1 MEINEAYKNIDRSYY
16 LTNGESDFSRINQ
29 IINYLSCFQVAEVN
43 EYEFCD
49 TYYET
54 DENFLKELDATI
66 RVRKM
71 PKTQTLSIVCK
82 NLGERREFEMEME
95 YGSKIQDKTEY
106 ILFLEDK
113 IQDIYTR
120 RIDVDVVRVLNHL
133 KPFLKIYT
141 KRKACDIIDNREF
154 KAEVDFDLTR
164 IETKRHVETL
174 YIVEVKNRCYFTAE
188 NEKSFERFVKEIE
201 KKVVMIPM
209 GEHKLDAG
217 LRVFKR
223 EW

>member
-1 MEINEAYKNIDRSYY
+1 MEINESYKNIDKSYY
-16 LTNGESDFSRINQ
+16 LTNGDSDFSRINQ
-29 IINYLSCFQVAEVN
+29 IINYLPSFQVGEVTN
-43 EYEFCD
+43 YEFCD
-49 TYYET
+49 TYFET
-54 DENFLKELDATI
+54 PEYFLKELDATI

-71 PKTQTLSIVCK
+71 PKKQTLSIVCN

-95 YGSKIQDKTEY
+95 YDSNITDKIEY

-120 RIDVDVVRVLNHL
+120 RIDVDVVRILNHL
-133 KPFLKIYT
+133 KPFLKIFT
-141 KRKACDIIDNREF
+141 NRKACEVLDNREF

-164 IETKRHVETL
+164 IETKRNVETL
-174 YIVEVKNRCYFTAE
+174 YILEVKNKCFITSE
-188 NEKSFERFVKEIE
+188 NEQSFERFVKEIE

-209 GEHKLDAG
+209 GERKLDAG
-217 LRVFKR
+217 MRIFKQ